1 MNKKLLR
8 QPRGNRVSDL
18 LKQVRQRE
26 AEIDVLQEINKRFR
40 DHFEIESLL
49 REVLVYARCILESEA
64 SSAVLVNEE
73 TQKLFFYATDD
84 SGAGLESVTLD
95 WGQGVVGQ
103 VVATGQARIV
113 NDCKSDADFYAGVDQ
128 VTGFVTR
135 SLICVPMVAEGK
147 VIGAMEVL
155 NRTDEHGYTD
165 KDLRILDIVASQAS
179 LAIEFVRANQ
189 KRSFSERMAL
199 VGNMAAGVVHDLR
212 NSLSVILG
220 YADLI
225 TMQNSAQK
233 PYTDVICREVRKVT
247 EFCQELLEYSRGDEL
262 CLDLASVELSQL
274 IEETYTSYVEL
285 CKNENIQLEIKQ
297 GESSL
302 VMLDLNRMGR
312 VVQNILSNAMQAR
325 LPEQTDSKVVLE
337 YGKRDGVA
345 YLAVE
350 DNGCGMDED
359 TVNNLYQPFFT
370 KGKVSGTG
378 LGMAIVK
385 NIVVVH
391 GADIQVKSILG
402 KGTRFEI
409 SFSNPG
415 GK

>member
-49 REVLVYARCILESEA
+49 REVLVYARCILERSP